1 MTKLGWGGKFR
12 RSHGSYFAASRHSVF
27 WKSIL
32 AIAKVTV
39 GIAAFISPAFAQSNI
54 VPDNTLGSEASRVIF
69 NFNGTSNEVI
79 EGGAQRGQNLFH
91 SFREFNVGE
100 NRGAYFFV
108 FDTSIQNILAR
119 VTGSNRSDILGMLG
133 TRQIIGSNLVRSN
146 ANLFLMNPNG
156 IVFGEN
162 ARLDVGASF
171 IATTA
176 NGVQF
181 GNQGNFSAI
190 APQTP
195 GVLTINPSA
204 LFFNQINQNGTI
216 ENRGLLRVP
225 NGESLLLAGG
235 NVRLDGGVLAALGG
249 RIELGG
255 LADTGSIGLDFAGQG
270 LKLQFPEGV
279 QKADVSL
286 VNNSLVNVSA
296 GGGGDVAINAQ
307 NLEILAGSNIF
318 AGIIDDFGS
327 ANNQAGDITIN
338 VSGTVRIESD
348 SSIRSDV
355 SPGETGNSGNIN
367 ITSASLFVLGGSSL
381 ISRTSGVG
389 NAGNI
394 TINARDRVV
403 FSGDDTT
410 VDSGVRLTGRGQGG
424 DILISTNTLEMSDGA
439 QLITPALGI
448 GNAGN
453 IVIEARDRISLTG
466 NSATNFSNTAIFSS
480 VGGND
485 NRQQAEGQG
494 GDIRISTN
502 ILELSNGAQMASST
516 FGIGNAGN
524 IIIEG
529 GDRVTFKGDDTG
541 VFSRVERTGRGKGG
555 DIRISTKILELSDD
569 ATLNASTLNFG
580 DAGNILIEAQDR
592 ASFDNA
598 YVLNSVWGP
607 ASGNGGNINIKTG
620 NLSLTNRA
628 VLSTTTYGNGDA
640 GNITIEAKD
649 NVSLD
654 KGGRILS
661 RVDEKATGKGG
672 NIRITT
678 NSLSLNVGEIKA
690 DILGTGDAGN
700 ITIDAR
706 DTVSADSAIITSAV
720 DKTGTGKGGDIS
732 ISTGSFTLMDYAVL
746 ATATLGKGDAGNVV
760 INADNTT
767 SLDTGKIF
775 SGVEAEAIGQGGNIT
790 ISTGTLSL
798 TNGGSLS
805 SGTSGTGKAGNVIV
819 EAHDRVLLD
828 GFDPDEQ
835 NSNSAIFS
843 SVGNNGI
850 GQGGDI
856 RISTGTF
863 SLTNGAQLLAV
874 TRGEGNAGN
883 VQIRASDAA
892 NIAGSTVATGRPSAI
907 LTFTESGNSGGNI
920 TVDTSAFRILEG
932 AVLDSRTSATG
943 NGGNITINTNSLEA
957 LSGGQLQ
964 ASTDGSGQ
972 AGKIT
977 VNADA
982 SVTISGSDPTFSE
995 RAAIIPEI
1003 SWRYNPNSGF
1013 YNRSIGSGIAGDIKV
1028 NSSSLSLFNGGQ
1040 IQASTFG
1047 EGKAGNVWITAR
1059 ERVTINGA
1067 SANGLFPSGIFS
1079 EIFNPQVL
1087 GKGGNIAIETSSLT
1101 LTNGAQLRAST
1112 WGLGDAGNITINAK
1126 NTVSF
1131 AGTSE
1136 NGNFLSGLFS
1146 TVELTGEGDSGD
1158 ISIQAGSLSVTDGA
1172 QLQTVTRN
1180 RGNAGN
1186 ILINARD
1193 FVLFDGT
1200 NSTGQIPSSAFS
1212 SVERRA
1218 VGQGGNIEINTGR
1231 LSVDNGALV
1240 ITSNNGGK
1248 GNGGNIRIDAA
1259 LLSLT
1264 GNSQLRAST
1273 QGEGDAGNIF
1283 INTRDRISL
1292 DKGAI
1297 ISNIVGDVSNP
1308 GRFGNGKGGIIRIDT
1323 GSLSVANGSQLQAS
1337 TFGTGDAGDLII
1349 NARENISFDGFRS
1362 FENSVLNSAAF
1373 SIVANNS
1380 TGNGGNIRVSTASL
1394 AVTNGALL
1402 STTTLGQGRAGN
1414 INIDARNGVF
1424 LNGKNNISEFSSG
1437 LYSATLT
1444 NARGKGG
1451 SISVNAD
1458 AFQITNGAVVNA
1470 QTSSAFQGGDV
1481 TINSNSFE
1489 AIQGG
1494 QIITTATNQ
1503 GQAGSIHLNSDR
1515 VILSGID
1522 PTYQPSQQNK
1532 TFENQG
1538 AASGLFANTI
1548 STASARGG
1556 NIQINARQL
1565 NVSDRAQI
1573 SVNSQGSGVAGDIN
1587 IDANRVELR
1596 DNAKIIAETTSQ
1608 DGGNIFIDN
1617 ANLLLLRHGS
1627 LVSATAGE
1635 QGNGG
1640 NVNINSKFIIA
1651 ISKENSDITAN
1662 AFEGNGGRVQINTQG
1677 IFGTKFRSQETDE
1690 SDITAS
1696 SRFGVAGIVNL
1707 NSPDNSSIQNNLSKL
1722 PQNAIDTN
1730 ALIANSCIA
1739 RRNQQNGSFF
1749 ITGSGGLPTRPG
1761 DTSLSSY
1768 STGDVQ
1774 PVPSAIELTKL
1785 PTQQRPWQIGDPII
1799 EPSGVYKLP
1808 NGKLV
1813 LSKEC

>member
-1 MTKLGWGGKFR
+1 MTKWVWSEKLR
-12 RSHGSYFAASRHSVF
+12 RSHRGYLAALHHSVF
-27 WKSIL
+27 WRSVV
-32 AIAKVTV
+32 AMAKLTV
-39 GIAAFISPAFAQSNI
+39 GIASLINPAFAQSNI
-54 VPDNTLGSEASRVIF
+54 VPDNTLGSEASRVTV

-79 EGGAQRGQNLFH
+79 AGGAQRGQNLFH
-91 SFREFNVGE
+91 SFQEFNIGE

-108 FDTSIQNILAR
+108 FDPSIQNILAR
-119 VTGSNRSDILGMLG
+119 VTGSNRSNILGTLG

-146 ANLFLMNPNG
+146 ANLFLINPNG

-162 ARLDVGASF
+162 ARLDVGASL

-190 APQTP
+190 NPQTP
-195 GVLTINPSA
+195 GVLTVNPSA
-204 LFFNQINQNGTI
+204 LFFHQINQNGTI
-216 ENRGLLRVP
+216 ENRGLLRVRD
-225 NGESLLLAGG
+225 GESLLLAGG
-235 NVRLDGGVLAALGG
+235 NVRLDGGILAALGG

-255 LADTGSIGLDFAGQG
+255 LADAGSIGLDFASQG
-270 LKLQFPEGV
+270 LKLQFPEVV
-279 QKADVSL
+279 QKANVSL

-307 NLEILAGSNIF
+307 NLDILAGSNIF
-318 AGIIDDFGS
+318 AGIIGDVGL

-338 VSGTVRIESD
+338 VSGTVRLESD

-355 SPGETGNSGNIN
+355 SPGETGNGGNIN
-367 ITSASLFVLGGSSL
+367 ITSASLFVLGDSSL

-394 TINARDRVV
+394 NINARDRVV
-403 FSGDDTT
+403 FSGDNTT
-410 VDSGVRLTGRGQGG
+410 VDSGVRSTGRGEGG

-439 QLITPALGI
+439 QLITPALGV

-480 VGGND
+480 LGGNN
-485 NRQQAEGQG
+485 NRQAEGQG

-502 ILELSNGAQMASST
+502 ILELSDGAQMASST

-524 IIIEG
+524 IIIEV
-529 GDRVTFKGDDTG
+529 GDRVTFKGDDTS
-541 VFSRVERTGRGKGG
+541 VSSRVERTGRGKGG

-580 DAGNILIEAQDR
+580 DAGNILLEAQDR

-598 YVLNSVWGP
+598 NVFNSVWGP
-607 ASGNGGNINIKTG
+607 AAGKGGNINIKTG
-620 NLSLTNRA
+620 NLSVTNRA

-640 GNITIEAKD
+640 GNITIEARN
-649 NVSLD
+649 NVSLS
-654 KGGRILS
+654 KGGRLLS
-661 RVDEKATGKGG
+661 QIEETGIGTGG
-672 NIRITT
+672 NISIYT
-678 NSLSLNVGEIKA
+678 NSLLLNVGQLNA
-690 DILGTGDAGN
+690 DTQGKGNAGN
-700 ITIDAR
+700 IIINAQNTLS
-706 DTVSADSAIITSAV
+706 VDSAIISSTV
-720 DKTGTGKGGDIS
+720 EETGDGKGGDIS
-732 ISTGSFTLMDYAVL
+732 IFTSSFNLKDAILT
-746 ATATLGKGDAGNVV
+746 TATLGKGSAGNVR
-760 INADNTT
+760 INALN
-767 SLDTGKIF
+767 SVFVDTANIF
-775 SGVEAEAIGQGGNIT
+775 SSVETGATGQGGDINL
-790 ISTGTLSL
+790 STGTLSL
-798 TNGGSLS
+798 TNGGRLT
-805 SGTSGTGKAGNVIV
+805 SGTYGTGKAGNVIV
-819 EAHDRVLLD
+819 EARDRVLLD
-828 GFDPDEQ
+828 GSDPDEK
-835 NSNSAIFS
+835 NFNSAIIT
-843 SVGNNGI
+843 SVGENGI

-856 RISTGTF
+856 RIATSIF
-863 SLTNGAQLLAV
+863 SLTNGAQLVAV
-874 TRGEGNAGN
+874 TKGKGNAGN
-883 VQIRASDAA
+883 VQIRATDAV
-892 NIAGSTVATGRPSAI
+892 NIAGSTNTTGRPSAI

-977 VNADA
+977 VNGDA
-982 SVTISGSDPTFSE
+982 SVTISGSDPIFSE

-1028 NSSSLSLFNGGQ
+1028 NSGSLSLFNGGQ

-1059 ERVTINGA
+1059 ERVTTNGA

-1079 EIFNPQVL
+1079 EIFNPQRL
-1087 GKGGNIAIETSSLT
+1087 GKGGDIAIETGSLT
-1101 LTNGAQLRAST
+1101 LTNGAQLRVST
-1112 WGLGDAGNITINAK
+1112 WGMGDAGNITIHAK
-1126 NTVSF
+1126 DEVSF
-1131 AGTSE
+1131 AGTSK
-1136 NGNFLSGLFS
+1136 NGNLLSSVLS
-1146 TVELTGEGDSGD
+1146 TVELTGQGNGGD
-1158 ISIQAGSLSVTDGA
+1158 IKIQAGSLSVTDGA
-1172 QLQTVTRN
+1172 QLQTGTRN

-1193 FVLFDGT
+1193 FVLFDGI
-1200 NSTGQIPSSAFS
+1200 NSTGQIPSSAFT
-1212 SVERRA
+1212 SVERTA
-1218 VGQGGNIEINTGR
+1218 VGKGGNIEINTSR
-1231 LSVDNGALV
+1231 LSVDNGAQV

-1248 GNGGNIRIDAA
+1248 GNGGNIHIDAA
-1259 LLSLT
+1259 FLSLT

-1297 ISNIVGDVSNP
+1297 ISNIVGNVSNP

-1362 FENSVLNSAAF
+1362 FEDSRLNSAAF

-1380 TGNGGNIRVSTASL
+1380 TGNGGNIRVNTESL

-1402 STTTLGQGRAGN
+1402 STTTFGQGRAGN
-1414 INIDARNGVF
+1414 INITARNRIF
-1424 LNGKNNISEFSSG
+1424 LNGKNDISEFSSG
-1437 LYSATLT
+1437 LYSATLR
-1444 NARGKGG
+1444 NANGQGG

-1458 AFQITNGAVVNA
+1458 TFQITNGAVVNA
-1470 QTSSAFQGGDV
+1470 QTSSGFQGGDV

-1489 AIQGG
+1489 ATQGG

-1503 GQAGSIHLNSDR
+1503 GQAGSIRLNSNR
-1515 VILSGID
+1515 IILSGID
-1522 PTYQPSQQNK
+1522 PTYQPSQQDK
-1532 TFENQG
+1532 IFENQG
-1538 AASGLFANTI
+1538 AASGLFANTT

-1556 NIQINARQL
+1556 NIQVNARQL

-1573 SVNSQGSGVAGDIN
+1573 SVNSQGSGVAGEIHVN
-1587 IDANRVELR
+1587 ANRAELR

-1608 DGGNIFIDN
+1608 DGGNIFINN
-1617 ANLLLLRHGS
+1617 ANLLLLRRGS

-1651 ISKENSDITAN
+1651 IPNEDSDIRAN

-1677 IFGTKFRSQETDE
+1677 IFGTEFRSQETKE

-1696 SRFGVAGIVNL
+1696 SRYGVSGIINI
-1707 NSPDNSSIQNNLSKL
+1707 NSPDNSSIQNNLGEL

-1730 ALIANSCIA
+1730 TLIANSCIA
-1739 RRNQQNGSFF
+1739 RRNQQQHGSFF

-1761 DTSLSSY
+1761 DASLPSY

-1774 PVPSAIELTKL
+1774 PVSSEVESTKL
-1785 PTQQRPWQIGDPII
+1785 PTQERRWQIGDPII
-1799 EPSGVYKLP
+1799 EPAGVYQLP